1 MNSTNIVRDGKWYLL
16 LFDEYAKFLV
26 DKTNYDVYMIS
37 FDKPMIKVTK
47 DNFQKL
53 SENVKSFSERQVMGD
68 CFVMELELPSMKI
81 EVINRDDDKSKVTF
95 NSHTKVF
102 QGYSFDLPEVW
113 KYKMIDDE
121 WLKQGRNFVLDT
133 TKNELDEKIV
143 KYNNGDI

>member
-53 SENVKSFSERQVMGD
+53 SENVKS
-68 CFVMELELPSMKI
+68 L
-81 EVINRDDDKSKVTF
+81 
-95 NSHTKVF
+95 
-102 QGYSFDLPEVW
+102 
-113 KYKMIDDE
+113 
-121 WLKQGRNFVLDT
+121 
-133 TKNELDEKIV
+133 
-143 KYNNGDI
+143 